1 MQQER
6 TETMSNTIIPE
17 NYQSALNLHDTQVA
31 IKLVKDCFQ
40 SLLTE
45 RLHLQ
50 RVSAPLFVTPESG
63 LNDNL
68 NGIERPEKEGH
79 LQSLP

>member
-1 MQQER
+1 
-6 TETMSNTIIPE
+6 MSNTIIPE

-45 RLHLQ
+45 RLHL
-50 RVSAPLFVTPESG
+50 RGYPPRCLSHRNPA
-63 LNDNL
+63 
-68 NGIERPEKEGH
+68 
-79 LQSLP
+79 